1 LALRIQQLERLPE
14 DQKIAL
20 EKLKAARLGNKERFD
35 KTHRLRTK
43 SIQIGDWVLVFD
55 SSLEHQHS
63 TLRKF
68 SRRWFG
74 LYMIVAIHDN
84 ATYTLRELDGTML
97 KIPVVD
103 KRIKIFRRRDGRFYA
118 DDITDFETQEDEEVE
133 QADSENSEDSNLYEN
148 EEA

>member
-1 LALRIQQLERLPE
+1 
-14 DQKIAL
+14 
-20 EKLKAARLGNKERFD
+20 
-35 KTHRLRTK
+35 
-43 SIQIGDWVLVFD
+43 VLVFD
-55 SSLEHQHS
+55 SSLEHQYS